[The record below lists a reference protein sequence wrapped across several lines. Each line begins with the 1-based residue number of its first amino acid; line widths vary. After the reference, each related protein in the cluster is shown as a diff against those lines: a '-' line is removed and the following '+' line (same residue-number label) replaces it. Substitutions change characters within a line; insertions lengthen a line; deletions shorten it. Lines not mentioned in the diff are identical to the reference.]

1 MDRQGYEGT
10 GAYETGK
17 KPLAQTIKEKIPGTD
32 EHRMRE
38 MGVTGTGNVG
48 TGYTGTDTGYTGTGT
63 GTGYTGTGT
72 GYTGT
77 GTDTGYTGVNQQGA
91 SVQERVKAAIPGTD
105 EYVATHGVTGAHRT
119 VQQAKE
125 YIPGTEEHRM
135 HEVNKGGLGTAGYT
149 GTGTGTGTGYTGTG
163 VGAGYTD
170 TGVGSTGMGS
180 TGMGTT
186 GGMGTMAATDPAYG
200 TTGTGAGYGAEGEKK
215 GITQKIKEIIPGT
228 REHEAKKMD
237 EGRF

>member
-91 SVQERVKAAIPGTD
+91 SVQERVKAA
-105 EYVATHGVTGAHRT
+105 
-119 VQQAKE
+119 
-125 YIPGTEEHRM
+125 IPGTEEHRM

>member
-10 GAYETGK
+10 GTGSYETGN
-17 KPLAQTIKEKIPGTD
+17 KPITQTIKEKIPGTE

-48 TGYTGTDTGYTGTGT
+48 TGYTGTGTGYTGTDTGYTGTGAGYTGTGVGQQGASVQERVKAAIPGTEEHRMHEVNKAGLGTAGYTGTGT

-72 GYTGT
+72 GYT
-77 GTDTGYTGVNQQGA
+77 
-91 SVQERVKAAIPGTD
+91 
-105 EYVATHGVTGAHRT
+105 
-119 VQQAKE
+119 
-125 YIPGTEEHRM
+125 
-135 HEVNKGGLGTAGYT
+135 
-149 GTGTGTGTGYTGTG
+149 
-163 VGAGYTD
+163 D

-180 TGMGTT
+180 TGMGSTGMGTTGVGHT
-186 GGMGTMAATDPAYG
+186 GGMGTMGATDPAYG